1 MVSINKLK
9 SNWLQ
14 ILAHAGALW
23 LLASLAWDY
32 AQDAFLI
39 DPVREMTTRTGRLAL
54 TFLLLS
60 LACTPLNALLGYKK
74 ILRLRRP
81 LGLYAFVFAALHF
94 LIFAGLDYGF
104 DLDLLGPAILDQRY
118 VLAGSGAFLILL
130 ALAITSTRGWQR
142 RLRKN
147 WKRLHRLVYLAGIMS
162 VVHFMWLVKDVR
174 EPLRYG
180 AILALLL
187 TIRIPLIK
195 KAVINVRQRLRM
207 GKRSLLPRWEPDRQ
221 D

>member
-1 MVSINKLK
+1 MNKLR

-14 ILAHAGALW
+14 ILMHAWALW

-32 AQDAFLI
+32 SQDTFLV

-60 LACTPLNALLGYKK
+60 LACTPVNTLLGYKK

-81 LGLYAFVFAALHF
+81 LGLYSFVFAALHF

-104 DLDLLGPAILDQRY
+104 DLALLRPAILDQRY
-118 VLAGSGAFLILL
+118 VLAGTGAFLILL
-130 ALAITSTRGWQR
+130 ALAVTSNKVSQR

-147 WKRLHRLVYLAGIMS
+147 WKRLHRLVYLSAFLVI
-162 VVHFMWLVKDVR
+162 VHFLWLSKDPR
-174 EPLRYG
+174 APTRYG
-180 AILALLL
+180 ALLTLLL
-187 TIRIPLIK
+187 IIRLPFIKRALINFRRRYK
-195 KAVINVRQRLRM
+195 I
-207 GKRSLLPRWEPDRQ
+207 KRTDR
-221 D
+221 